1 MGFKNG
7 AIRYLKFSLSSILG
21 TITDTVVLWLVST
34 FWLAPSHLMQYVVA
48 PCISFE
54 CSVVVN
60 YTMGFFFVWKER
72 IGIKTIGSYLGHL
85 WIYNL
90 SCVAAFL
97 VKMLFLNL
105 IALIFKFDTVICNL
119 IALCFSGV
127 LNFFLNDL
135 VTFRRRRTPSEEIS
149 EVDN

>member
-1 MGFKNG
+1 M
-7 AIRYLKFSLSSILG
+7 KFSLTSILG
-21 TITDTVVLWLVST
+21 TVTDTLVLWLVST
-34 FWLAPSHLMQYVVA
+34 FWLAPSHVMQYVVA

-54 CSVVVN
+54 CSVIVN

-72 IGIKTIGSYLGHL
+72 ISIKSIGSYFSHL

-97 VKMLFLNL
+97 VKMMFLNL
-105 IALIFKFDTVICNL
+105 IAVIFKFDTVICNL

-127 LNFFLNDL
+127 LNFFLNDR
-135 VTFRRRRTPSEEIS
+135 VTFRRRRKPSSKEAAE
-149 EVDN
+149 DN